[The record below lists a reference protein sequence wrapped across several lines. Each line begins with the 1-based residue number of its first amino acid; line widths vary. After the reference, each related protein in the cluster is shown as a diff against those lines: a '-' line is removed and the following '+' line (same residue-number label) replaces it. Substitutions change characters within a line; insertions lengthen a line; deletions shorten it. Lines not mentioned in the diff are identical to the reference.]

1 MSHSSAHAIILHN
14 GLCVVFSVVCS
25 LRAERLEERDT
36 ETVFIQDV
44 DSISVRDSAVMC
56 TDGTVPSQESGSAFH
71 TMSQDVGMGS
81 LDSPDEI
88 EDFDDDMIW

>member
-1 MSHSSAHAIILHN
+1 MIYVSS
-14 GLCVVFSVVCS
+14 GLCVCS
-25 LRAERLEERDT
+25 LSCDGVCRFHAERLEERDT
-36 ETVFIQDV
+36 ETLFTQDV
-44 DSISVRDSAVMC
+44 DSISVRDSAVIC
-56 TDGTVPSQESGSAFH
+56 TDGNPSLESGFAFH

>member
-1 MSHSSAHAIILHN
+1 MISIV
-14 GLCVVFSVVCS
+14 LCVRCLSCDGVC
-25 LRAERLEERDT
+25 RFHAERLEERDT
-36 ETVFIQDV
+36 ETVFTQDI

-56 TDGTVPSQESGSAFH
+56 TDGNTASVPSQESGSGFH
-71 TMSQDVGMGS
+71 TISQDVGMGS